1 MFGQTPFLFDGFQT
15 IVLNANL
22 LLYSKKINIR
32 PADSFFFL
40 HTPHA
45 RLKINIFLMGIAFA
59 ITTSGVFIMKIN
71 LFYSKKLYHIAYLSI
86 PLCTNIGPLRRY
98 FWEKRDV
105 LYITQF
111 FCISF
116 VMLPDCKPTYD
127 DHTQYEFEIDWIIPR
142 IKIRDEGFLFV
153 CSRGAY
159 CIFFSCVIQK
169 LFKRTLVI
177 WTRKT
182 LSWKRITLKRD
193 WYMKGVFL
201 LWMKCGSKL
210 LQFRTLSGMYHF
222 FIKKKICTHCT
233 LSREIIIQSQFWSSY
248 TI

>member
-1 MFGQTPFLFDGFQT
+1 
-15 IVLNANL
+15 
-22 LLYSKKINIR
+22 
-32 PADSFFFL
+32 
-40 HTPHA
+40 
-45 RLKINIFLMGIAFA
+45 MGIAFA

-159 CIFFSCVIQK
+159 CIFFSCVNQK

-222 FIKKKICTHCT
+222 FIKKKNMHT
-233 LSREIIIQSQFWSSY
+233 LHAVKGDYNSITILIKLYNIRKTKSNWMIIDFVYKISVGFLISHVS
-248 TI
+248 